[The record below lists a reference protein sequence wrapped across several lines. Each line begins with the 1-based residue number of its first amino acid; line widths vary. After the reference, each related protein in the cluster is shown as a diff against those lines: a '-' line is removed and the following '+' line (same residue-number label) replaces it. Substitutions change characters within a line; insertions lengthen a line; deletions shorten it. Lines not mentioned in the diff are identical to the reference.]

1 MLHAK
6 TLQYNLFRLS
16 LWWHP
21 TCPLTSKDVST
32 SPALLNLVDPRK
44 PLYCIVGRVVLNGN
58 SMAQNSPTFDKLQSL
73 QGRGGG
79 GSTLGKLFG
88 YFRPNTARSSLWPAA

>member
-44 PLYCIVGRVVLNGN
+44 PLYCIVGRVVPNFFCNIFL
-58 SMAQNSPTFDKLQSL
+58 FDYVHTIKLQVQKSH
-73 QGRGGG
+73 QRAEA
-79 GSTLGKLFG
+79 T
-88 YFRPNTARSSLWPAA
+88 TM